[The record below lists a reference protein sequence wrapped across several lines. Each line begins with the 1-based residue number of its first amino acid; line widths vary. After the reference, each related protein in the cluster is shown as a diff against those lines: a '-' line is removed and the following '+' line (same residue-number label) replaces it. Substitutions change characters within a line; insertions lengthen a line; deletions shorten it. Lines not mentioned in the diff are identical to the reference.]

1 MKNTGRAIAF
11 AITANLMWGLF
22 PLYWPLLKPANSFEI
37 VAHRAIWTLVFCSV
51 VLLFSKKFRSTLALL
66 KSKHNFV
73 RLTFSTIFIS
83 GNWLI
88 YVWGVNHGHVVE
100 CALGYYINPLVMV
113 LFGVV
118 LLKEKMRRLQWVA
131 VAIAAVGVLILAL
144 DYGHFPWV
152 ALGLTFSWGSYGL
165 TKKKLGLGGLEGIML
180 ETLLSAI
187 PYGAY
192 LLVLAHNGT
201 GQFGHHPRITVLL
214 MCAGIVTAVPLLL
227 FNNSVNQLPYTLIG
241 LFQYIVP
248 TVQFLIGVFKD
259 HEKMTSG
266 RWMGFAIVWIALIT
280 LGVDLVQS
288 GRNQSRG
295 ASNDNVAQLD

>member
-1 MKNTGRAIAF
+1 MKLSGRGIAF

-37 VAHRAIWTLVFCSV
+37 VAHRAIWTLVFCAF
-51 VLLFSKKFRSTLALL
+51 VLLFSKKFRQTLALL
-66 KSKHNFV
+66 KSRHNLI
-73 RLTFSTIFIS
+73 RLTLSTIFIS

-100 CALGYYINPLVMV
+100 CALGYYINPLVIV

-118 LLKEKMRRLQWVA
+118 LLKEKMRTLQWVA
-131 VAIAAVGVLILAL
+131 VGIAAIGVLVLGI
-144 DYGHFPWV
+144 DYGHFPWI
-152 ALGLTFSWGSYGL
+152 AIGITISWGSYGL
-165 TKKKLGLGGLEGIML
+165 TKKKLGLGALEGLAL

-192 LLVLAHNGT
+192 LIYLANKGT
-201 GQFGHHPRITVLL
+201 GQFGHHPKLTILL
-214 MCAGIVTAVPLLL
+214 MCAGVVTAVPLLL
-227 FNNSVNQLPYTLIG
+227 FNNSVNRLPYSVIG

-259 HEKMTSG
+259 HEKMTSA
-266 RWMGFAIVWIALIT
+266 RWFGFGIVWVALFT

-288 GRNQSRG
+288 GRT
-295 ASNDNVAQLD
+295 SNDRVAQLK